1 VKKLRSFAIESAGW
15 ISFTLRIAGW
25 IVLLAPLEPGEVRAR
40 SWSYHYAPRTPQP
53 APAATPTT
61 AAAAGAERASAAL
74 LIKRAIVSD
83 LAVVVRAR
91 NIPSESERA
100 DHSKYAVSQ
109 LLRFDPM
116 DSPQALGVFASLSG
130 YYLGARAEPVYRCLT
145 LRKGKTI
152 EPLLA
157 EAAHS
162 GNLECV
168 RELGQEFTSPSS
180 GLDGRALCRSRQ
192 DQAAFLADLIAE
204 IDSGKTCSNDELAA
218 IGK

>member
-1 VKKLRSFAIESAGW
+1 
-15 ISFTLRIAGW
+15 LRIAGW
-25 IVLLAPLEPGEVRAR
+25 IVLLALLKPDEVRAR

-53 APAATPTT
+53 APSATPTM
-61 AAAAGAERASAAL
+61 AAAAGAERPPAAL

-83 LAVVVRAR
+83 LAIVVRKS
-91 NIPSESERA
+91 PSESERA
-100 DHSKYAVSQ
+100 EHSKYEVSQ

-116 DSPQALGVFASLSG
+116 DLPQALGVLASLSG
-130 YYLGARAEPVYRCLT
+130 YYLGARAELVYRCLT

-157 EAAHS
+157 EAARN
-162 GNLECV
+162 GNHECA

-180 GLDGRALCRSRQ
+180 ALDGRVLCRSRQ

-218 IGK
+218 IGQ